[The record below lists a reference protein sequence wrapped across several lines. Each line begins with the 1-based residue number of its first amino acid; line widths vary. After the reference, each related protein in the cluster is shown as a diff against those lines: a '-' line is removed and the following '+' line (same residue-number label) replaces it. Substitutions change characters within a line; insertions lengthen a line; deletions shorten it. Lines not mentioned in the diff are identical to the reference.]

1 MTIKV
6 YTDGGSRNTGN
17 VKGGSVKPTDK
28 AAWAYLIVDKTRNLQ
43 LSDSKGEF
51 GATNNQMEITAVLMA
66 LRALYKKS
74 LQEEEILLVS
84 DSQYVLNSI
93 QKWLP
98 GWKKNGWK
106 NASKKEVKNKELWIQ
121 IDKALPFFPNIRFEW
136 TKGHAND
143 AGNNFVDELL
153 NETMDKM

>member
-17 VKGGSVKPTDK
+17 VKGGSVQPTDK
-28 AAWAYLIVDKTRNLQ
+28 AAWAYLIVSKDLNLQ
-43 LSDSKGEF
+43 LSDSQGQL

-66 LRALYKKS
+66 LRALYKKN
-74 LQEEEILLVS
+74 LQEEHILLVS

-93 QKWLP
+93 QQWLP

-106 NASKKEVKNKELWIQ
+106 NASKKEVKNKDLWIQ
-121 IDKALPFFPNIRFEW
+121 IDKALPYFPNLTFEW
-136 TKGHAND
+136 TKGHAQD

-153 NETMDKM
+153 NRTMDAM